1 MVHFF
6 IGLDH
11 PAVAWPFVRSMISIN
26 TIRDRK
32 GPFRVNDWIMD
43 SGGFTE
49 LSTYGRWRT
58 SPKEYAAQINRW
70 KDNGNLVAAVTQDL
84 MCEPFILHKTGLSV
98 EDHQKITVERY
109 ARLMEL
115 TNVYVMPVLQGY
127 SPHSYATHVC
137 RYGELLTP
145 GQWVGVG
152 SVCKRN
158 GNPDQIEDI
167 LLAIKAQRP
176 DLRLHGIGIKLEA
189 LKSATVRQLLH
200 SSDSMA
206 WSFAGRK
213 NGTEHDPRLALAYA
227 AKIEALIAQPS
238 FIQPQLFQWWNETE
252 TKAH

>member
-1 MVHFF
+1 
-6 IGLDH
+6 
-11 PAVAWPFVRSMISIN
+11 MISIN
-26 TIRDRK
+26 TIHDRK

-127 SPHSYATHVC
+127 SPDCYAAHVC

-176 DLRLHGIGIKLEA
+176 DLRLHGFGIKLEA

-238 FIQPQLFQWWNETE
+238 FIQPQLFHWWNESE
-252 TKAH
+252 NKAR